1 MTNNTK
7 KVLKKAVKFPFNAI
21 GFDIV
26 RSKADPSKSLMQ
38 ATWEARMA
46 LAKKLGFSPSVIL
59 DGGAFQGRWSKTAA
73 KLFPGAQIIMV
84 EPNPFLQEIIASNV
98 ANIRPLPKIFN
109 VALAES
115 KGESSLNIWRD
126 QNSDT
131 GASLL
136 NHVAGQARQ
145 AIHVEV
151 DSLDNI
157 EEELQ
162 LNFDL
167 VKLDLQG
174 AELSALK
181 GATQVLKH
189 AEVMII
195 EFGCLD
201 AYIERTTPR
210 DLLEIMYENDYCLY
224 DIIDLGYRPYDC
236 ALTGGDF
243 IFVKNSS
250 VLRSYKG
257 WE

>member
-1 MTNNTK
+1 MKDNTK
-7 KVLKKAVKFPFNAI
+7 ALLKKIVKLPFNAI

-26 RSKADPSKSLMQ
+26 KSKAH
-38 ATWEARMA
+38 ATWEKRME
-46 LAKKLGFSPSVIL
+46 LAKKLGFSPQVIL
-59 DGGAFQGRWSKTAA
+59 DGGAFRGLWSKKAA
-73 KLFPGAQIIMV
+73 SLFPGAQIIII
-84 EPNPFLQEIIASNV
+84 EPNPFLQEIIANNV
-98 ANIRPLPKIFN
+98 SRIRPSPIIIN

-115 KGESSLNIWRD
+115 KGKASFNIWRD

-136 NHVAGQARQ
+136 DHVSGQARQ
-145 AIHVEV
+145 TIQVEV
-151 DSLDNI
+151 NTLDNI
-157 EEELQ
+157 SEQLQ
-162 LNFDL
+162 LNINL

-174 AELSALK
+174 AELLALK

-189 AEVMII
+189 TEIMII

-224 DIIDLGYRPYDC
+224 DIVDLGYRPYDG

-243 IFVKNSS
+243 IFVKNAS
-250 VLRSYKG
+250 VLRSHKD